1 MKTKILIALLA
12 VTLSSAYAGNGS
24 CIKDGVKEMTG
35 FKNPESVIVHKDH
48 LFVSNTGE
56 KLDPTA
62 KDGDGY
68 ISLLNRKD
76 GKMIEEK
83 FITGLNSPKGMYV
96 KRNVLYV
103 TDIDKVVGY
112 NIKTKKKVYESDLT
126 KYGVSYAN
134 DIAKAPRGFYVSNTL
149 NNGVGDGIFRLYRKN
164 PDKVKQ
170 LDVKGAMLGANGL
183 YRKPGGRL
191 YVANYGRDNQPD
203 GSFGM
208 IKRVSKKYVAFHQGG
223 VYDGT
228 TKRMRRVYVTDW
240 SADQNTGRLLSYKR
254 NKKQLAT
261 VNLCASLGGPS
272 DIYADKRERVLY
284 VPAMVDN
291 KVLAVAF
298 NDLKK

>member
-1 MKTKILIALLA
+1 MKTKLLIAGLLA
-12 VTLSSAYAGNGS
+12 LTLSSGRAG
-24 CIKDGVKEMTG
+24 DVKEITG

-56 KLDPTA
+56 KLDPTT

-68 ISLLNRKD
+68 ISMLSRKD

-83 FITGLNSPKGMYV
+83 FISGLNSPKGMYV
-96 KRNVLYV
+96 KHNVLYV

-134 DIAKAPRGFYVSNTL
+134 DIAKAARGFYVSNTL
-149 NNGVGDGIFRLYRKN
+149 NNGVGDGIFRLYRKH

-170 LDVKGAMLGANGL
+170 VNVKGTLLGANGL

-191 YVANYGRDNQPD
+191 FVANYGRDEQPD

-208 IKRVSKKYVAFHQGG
+208 IKRIIKKYVAFHRGG

-228 TKRMRRVYVTDW
+228 VKRMRRVYVTNW
-240 SADQNTGRLLSYKR
+240 TTAGASGGQLMSYRR
-254 NKKQLAT
+254 NKKQLAVVPLSAT
-261 VNLCASLGGPS
+261 MNGPS
-272 DIYADKRERVLY
+272 DIYADKRQRVLY
-284 VPAMVDN
+284 VPAMIDN
-291 KVLAVAF
+291 KVLEVAF
-298 NDLKK
+298 NDLKKK